1 MRSSPLPTRRGV
13 LRALSAGAGATVAAL
28 ALNTPALA
36 QAYPD
41 KPVRVVV
48 GFAPGGTN
56 DIAARLIAARLQERL
71 KQPFVVDN
79 KPGAGSAIGNDF
91 VAKSKPDGYTIL
103 VSSSGGLTTN
113 PVLMKNLSYDPVKDY
128 EPIALLGTFPL
139 VITVNPS
146 MPAKNLAEFVQFAKK
161 SPGSLINHGTPT
173 TSFQLVAETVA
184 DMTGIKFQHIT
195 YRGSGLVV
203 AALMSNEVPV
213 GFLDSPAVTSFVKS
227 GKLKALAV
235 TTGKR
240 SAALPDVPTIAEQ
253 GFPGYDVPIWTAL
266 MAPKDTPAPV
276 LATLRTAVAEI
287 LKEPDTVK
295 KFHEMGMDPGDA
307 DHVALGKRIQAD
319 IKRWGEVAKAANIQ
333 PQ

>member
-1 MRSSPLPTRRGV
+1 MPSFSSPSRRGA
-13 LRALSAGAGATVAAL
+13 LRALSAGAGVTLAAM
-28 ALNTPALA
+28 ALHAPAQA

-56 DIAARLIAARLQERL
+56 DIAARLIAERLQVRL

-103 VSSSGGLTTN
+103 VSSSGGLTTA
-113 PVLMKNLSYDPVKDY
+113 PVLMKNLNYDPAKDY

-146 MPAKNLAEFVQFAKK
+146 NPAKNLAEFVAQGKK
-161 SPGSLINHGTPT
+161 APGGALNHGTPT
-173 TSFQLVAETVA
+173 TSFQLVAETFS
-184 DMTGIKFQHIT
+184 DLSGLKFEHIT
-195 YRGSGLVV
+195 YRGSGLVA

-213 GFLDSPAVTSFVKS
+213 GFLDSPAVMSGVKA

-240 SAALPDVPTIAEQ
+240 TAALPDVPTIAES

-266 MAPKDTPAPV
+266 MAPKGTPAPV
-276 LATLRTAVAEI
+276 LATLRKTVGEI
-287 LKEPDTVK
+287 LKEDEIVK
-295 KFHEMGMDPGDA
+295 KFNDMGMDAGDA
-307 DHVALGKRIQAD
+307 DHAALAKRIVND
-319 IKRWGEVAKAANIQ
+319 IARWTKVAKDAGIQ